1 MILQYHQGVHLY
13 LVLEQVLGV
22 PVGEGDEPGGDEG
35 DGGEERR
42 RGDRL
47 HRVDAPEQ
55 PHRDG
60 RHDERVAVKQR
71 RRLQSWR
78 KGIGIVHLR
87 LILHWNM
94 LDTDSISN
102 DFNVQQDGSFVS
114 NTLVLTFLEK
124 SWSRSSSSLLKPFLP
139 TAIATST
146 RISGGSWS
154 WTR

>member
-1 MILQYHQGVHLY
+1 MILQYNQGFHLY

-60 RHDERVAVKQR
+60 RHDERVPVKQR
-71 RRLQSWR
+71 RRLGEKVLGLFI
-78 KGIGIVHLR
+78 KGRFCIGIC
-87 LILHWNM
+87 LILPM
-94 LDTDSISN
+94 ISMCN
-102 DFNVQQDGSFVS
+102 KTG
-114 NTLVLTFLEK
+114 VLHQIP
-124 SWSRSSSSLLKPFLP
+124 WC
-139 TAIATST
+139 
-146 RISGGSWS
+146 
-154 WTR
+154 

>member
-60 RHDERVAVKQR
+60 RHDERVAVEQR
-71 RRLQSWR
+71 RRLQSWAI
-78 KGIGIVHLR
+78 GIGI
-87 LILHWNM
+87 LH
-94 LDTDSISN
+94 
-102 DFNVQQDGSFVS
+102 
-114 NTLVLTFLEK
+114 
-124 SWSRSSSSLLKPFLP
+124 
-139 TAIATST
+139 
-146 RISGGSWS
+146 
-154 WTR
+154 

>member
-13 LVLEQVLGV
+13 LVLEEVLGV

-42 RGDRL
+42 GGDRL

-71 RRLQSWR
+71 RRLQSCR

-87 LILHWNM
+87 LILYWNM
-94 LDTDSISN
+94 LDTDSTSN
-102 DFNVQQDGSFVS
+102 DF
-114 NTLVLTFLEK
+114 
-124 SWSRSSSSLLKPFLP
+124 
-139 TAIATST
+139 
-146 RISGGSWS
+146 RI
-154 WTR
+154 

>member
-60 RHDERVAVKQR
+60 RHDERVAVEQR
-71 RRLQSWR
+71 RRLQSWG
-78 KGIGIVHLR
+78 KGIGILHKR
-87 LILHWNM
+87 LIGLYNVYH
-94 LDTDSISN
+94 SN
-102 DFNVQQDGSFVS
+102 GYRSYQNGKFVLI
-114 NTLVLTFLEK
+114 TLVLTFLEK
-124 SWSRSSSSLLKPFLP
+124 SWSRSSSSLLKPFFP